1 MSDNNEQGMVT
12 VRKRCGCCGEL
23 YELSVAEIV
32 PAEVRG
38 ELCDLDQRPPEP
50 LRRAMY
56 SQIFRCPYCGF
67 TVGPKMRVVSE
78 DYVLEE
84 DYKTCERRDLPEG
97 TGADYYRLGMTSE
110 KEHDLVNSFEAFL
123 RAAWAF
129 DDADDDVNAKK
140 CRDRCIE
147 MNTALPGKN
156 SYDWLVRADIFRRA
170 GRFAEFPDDIKNA
183 HYPDG
188 LTNMIM
194 KFQSEKAA
202 EGDTKA
208 YKMKDCFDRFSKEK

>member
-84 DYKTCERRDLPEG
+84 DYKTCEGRDLPEG

-129 DDADDDVNAKK
+129 DDAGDDVNAKK

>member
-1 MSDNNEQGMVT
+1 MSDNTEREKET

-23 YELSVAEIV
+23 FELTVDKII

-50 LRRAMY
+50 LRHAMY
-56 SQIFRCPYCGF
+56 SQIFRCPHCGF
-67 TVGPKMRVVSE
+67 TVGPKMRVVAE
-78 DYVLEE
+78 DYVLEK
-84 DYKTCERRDLPEG
+84 DYITCEGRDLPEG

-129 DDADDDVNAKK
+129 DDEGDDVSARK

-147 MNTALPGKN
+147 MNKDLPGKN

>member
-1 MSDNNEQGMVT
+1 MSDTKQENTT
-12 VRKRCGCCGEL
+12 VRKRCGCCGEMF
-23 YELSVAEIV
+23 ELTVPAIV
-32 PAEVRG
+32 PAAVQG

-56 SQIFRCPYCGF
+56 SQIFRCPRCGF

-78 DYVLEE
+78 DYVLER
-84 DYKTCERRDLPEG
+84 DYITCEGKDLPEG
-97 TGADYYRLGMTSE
+97 FGADYYRLGMTSE
-110 KEHDLVNSFEAFL
+110 RERDYVNSFEAFL

-129 DDADDDVNAKK
+129 DDAGDEISAKK
-140 CRDRCIE
+140 CRDKCVD
-147 MNTALPGKN
+147 MYKVLPGKN

-170 GRFAEFPDDIKNA
+170 GRFAEFPDEIKNA

-208 YKMKDCFDRFSKEK
+208 YTMKDCFDRFSKEK